1 MSSTPHSDGILSA
14 SIPASESSSIRRF
27 NLTRWAIFL
36 GMALTYALYVMLRAT
51 FTYVAPMLA
60 VNLNLSLASVGKI
73 SSAFPIAY
81 GFSRLF
87 TGVLV
92 DSASPRIAL
101 GLGLLLAGL
110 VNMSMGLANS
120 VTALAV
126 LWGLNGLVQGVG
138 AGASAK
144 MITSWFSRK
153 ERGFFWALWS
163 TSANVGGFL
172 APIACAALATG
183 KLGFRAG
190 MLVPGGIA
198 VAFALLTT
206 PFMRS
211 SPAGAGLTPPW
222 DGGENKAETLVKSAE
237 VPEKL
242 SWKKAFVEGVIKNK
256 TIWGLAVSY
265 FFVYFVRS
273 GMKSWLHFW
282 LLEARSIGAAEA
294 AYRVSGMEVGGILG
308 TFSAGVVSDAA
319 DGRRVAVTV
328 MYLVGLIGALVATWL
343 MPGGKPLWDFAVI
356 SVLGFMINGPQMMIG
371 LIGAEVS
378 NKRVVA
384 TATGVLGWISYLG
397 AAASGFPLSIIIRN
411 YQWNGFFAALL
422 GSSVLSVICLLPF
435 WRLKGEISK

>member
-1 MSSTPHSDGILSA
+1 
-14 SIPASESSSIRRF
+14 
-27 NLTRWAIFL
+27 
-36 GMALTYALYVMLRAT
+36 MALTYSTYVMLRAT
-51 FTYVAPMLA
+51 FTYVAPILSA
-60 VNLNLSLASVGKI
+60 NLNLSLASVGKI

-101 GLGLLLAGL
+101 GAGLLLAGL
-110 VNMSMGLANS
+110 VNMTMGLAS
-120 VTALAV
+120 TVPVLAALWA
-126 LWGLNGLVQGVG
+126 LNGLVQGVG

-163 TSANVGGFL
+163 TSANVGGFF
-172 APIACAALATG
+172 APIVCAALATG
-183 KLGFRAG
+183 GLGFRAG
-190 MLVPGGIA
+190 MLVPGAFA

-222 DGGENKAETLVKSAE
+222 DDAKSKSEKVAKAKEGGAVEK
-237 VPEKL
+237 VPWRE
-242 SWKKAFVEGVIKNK
+242 AFVEGVLKNK

-265 FFVYFVRS
+265 FFVYLVRS

-294 AYRVSGMEVGGILG
+294 AYRVSGMEIGGILG
-308 TFSAGVVSDAA
+308 TFSAGVVSDAM

-328 MYLVGLIGALVATWL
+328 GYLVGLIGALAATWL
-343 MPGGKPLWDFAVI
+343 MPGGKPLWDFAAI

-378 NKRVVA
+378 DKRVVA

-397 AAASGFPLSIIIRN
+397 AAASGFPLSIVIRKFG
-411 YQWNGFFAALL
+411 WIGFFAALL
-422 GSSVLSVICLLPF
+422 GSSVLAVVCLLPF
-435 WRLKGEISK
+435 WKLKGEISS

>member
-1 MSSTPHSDGILSA
+1 M
-14 SIPASESSSIRRF
+14 
-27 NLTRWAIFL
+27 
-36 GMALTYALYVMLRAT
+36 
-51 FTYVAPMLA
+51 
-60 VNLNLSLASVGKI
+60 
-73 SSAFPIAY
+73 AY

-101 GLGLLLAGL
+101 GAGLLLAGL
-110 VNMSMGLANS
+110 VNMGMGLASS
-120 VTALAV
+120 VPILAALWA
-126 LWGLNGLVQGVG
+126 LNGLVQGAG

-144 MITSWFSRK
+144 MITAWFSRK

-172 APIACAALATG
+172 APILCAALATSP
-183 KLGFRAG
+183 LGFRAG
-190 MLVPGGIA
+190 IVVPGAFA
-198 VAFALLTT
+198 VALALAVT
-206 PFMRS
+206 PLMRS
-211 SPAGAGLTPPW
+211 SPAEAGLTPPW
-222 DGGENKAETLVKSAE
+222 DDAERVEEKSTKKNGA
-237 VPEKL
+237 VEKV
-242 SWKKAFVEGVIKNK
+242 SWHEAFVEGVIKNK

-265 FFVYFVRS
+265 FFVYLVRS

-282 LLEARSIGAAEA
+282 LLDARSIGAAEA

-319 DGRRVAVTV
+319 DGRRVAVTIG
-328 MYLVGLIGALVATWL
+328 YLVGLIGALLATWFL
-343 MPGGKPLWDFAVI
+343 PGGRPFWDFAVI

-397 AAASGFPLSIIIRN
+397 AAASGFPLSVVIRKFG
-411 YQWNGFFAALL
+411 WLGFFAALL
-422 GSSVLSVICLLPF
+422 GSTVCSVLCLMPF
-435 WRLKGEISK
+435 WRLKAEVSN

>member
-1 MSSTPHSDGILSA
+1 
-14 SIPASESSSIRRF
+14 
-27 NLTRWAIFL
+27 
-36 GMALTYALYVMLRAT
+36 MALTYATYVFLRAT

-60 VNLNLSLASVGKI
+60 SHLGLSLASVGKI

-92 DSASPRIAL
+92 DSASPRVAL
-101 GLGLLLAGL
+101 GAGLLLAGL
-110 VNMSMGLANS
+110 VNIGMGYASTVPVLA
-120 VTALAV
+120 ALWA
-126 LWGLNGLVQGVG
+126 LNGLVQGAG

-163 TSANVGGFL
+163 TSANVGGFF
-172 APIACAALATG
+172 APILCAALASSQM
-183 KLGFRAG
+183 GFRAG
-190 MLVPGGIA
+190 MAVPG
-198 VAFALLTT
+198 AFAVVLALLST
-206 PFMRS
+206 PLMRS
-211 SPAGAGLTPPW
+211 SPEGAGLKPPW
-222 DGGENKAETLVKSAE
+222 DDADGKAE
-237 VPEKL
+237 EKGKDAGEKV
-242 SWKKAFVEGVIKNK
+242 SWREAFVEGVIKNK

-265 FFVYFVRS
+265 FFVYLVRS

-282 LLEARSIGAAEA
+282 LLEARSISAAEA

-308 TFSAGVVSDAA
+308 TFSAGVVSDAM

-328 MYLVGLIGALVATWL
+328 GYLLGLIGALVATWL
-343 MPGGKPLWDFAVI
+343 IPGGKPFLDFAVI

-378 NKRVVA
+378 DKRVVA

-397 AAASGFPLSIIIRN
+397 AAASGFPLSLAIRKFG
-411 YQWNGFFAALL
+411 WVGFFAALL
-422 GSSVLSVICLLPF
+422 GSSILALVCLLPF
-435 WRLKGEISK
+435 WKLKAESSN